1 MSQKKSYETK
11 IQKLLGKYSLV
22 NEQEI
27 PITLNPSVLENIMA
41 MALDI
46 SSATELF
53 INADDSTL
61 DPIYRTVDG
70 YREMLSD
77 KLNRISTELAEIL
90 GNIGV
95 E

>member
-27 PITLNPSVLENIMA
+27 PITLNPSVLENIMT